1 MLCSFYSFFSTNNI
15 IVLLWIDFF
24 VINSISIK
32 YDLFR
37 LAVLVVNLTFVKKR
51 LKIIVKKFAILLDR
65 I

>member
-15 IVLLWIDFF
+15 IVLLRIDFF